1 MFILLGHV
9 FTYNRNMNLNQLKP
23 KSNGPLF
30 PDRMIALILF
40 SAAVLLLSIV
50 LIPVVLMNSGSAN
63 EVATVLERP
72 SERPLQTPEPYNP
85 ITPTPISISLTPT
98 PNPKVEASISEYV
111 LLQENDDYPIV
122 ARLQSRLIELG
133 YLDSDEPSTVYS
145 SATST
150 AVSLFQRTLD
160 YEMTGVADSHLQEQ
174 LFSAVAASYA
184 VKLGDDGPDV
194 KIVQERLSELEYYT
208 GKQSGYFGIATEEAL
223 RAFEAKNG
231 LPQDGIYGVE
241 DRDLLLSPNA
251 RPKIDPTPTPSPTPK
266 PKKKKSSSSSSSNSS
281 SPRQTMPPDANYTIG
296 EYTAS
301 HSASGLV
308 SVAKA
313 MLGVPYVWSAE
324 NPKKGFDCSGLV
336 FFCLRTCGVSTSRY
350 SAAGFST
357 VSRWKNITSMS
368 DLRAGDLVFF
378 KSDSSNAVSHTGI
391 CTSSS
396 GFVHAS
402 SSSGKV
408 RTSRLD
414 DPYWVRNFV
423 NGRRV
428 F

>member
-1 MFILLGHV
+1 MDQ
-9 FTYNRNMNLNQLKP
+9 NSLKP
-23 KSNGPLF
+23 KSSGALF
-30 PDRMIALILF
+30 PGRAIALILF
-40 SAAVLLLSIV
+40 TAAILLLGIASLPFV
-50 LIPVVLMNSGSAN
+50 LKDTEGAN
-63 EVATVLERP
+63 AVETVLERRT
-72 SERPLQTPEPYNP
+72 EAPLATPEPYNP
-85 ITPTPISISLTPT
+85 YTPTPMPALVLATPD
-98 PNPKVEASISEYV
+98 PKVEAHISQYV
-111 LLQENDDYPIV
+111 LLKENDDYPIV
-122 ARLQSRLIELG
+122 ERLQSRLIELG
-133 YLDSDEPSTVYS
+133 YLDSDEPSTVYG

-160 YEMTGVADSHLQEQ
+160 YEMTGVADSKLQEE
-174 LFSAVAASYA
+174 LFSEVAASYA

-194 KIVQERLSELEYYT
+194 RIVQERLSELEYYT
-208 GKQSGYFGIATEEAL
+208 GKQSGYFGVATEEAL
-223 RAFEAKNG
+223 RAFELKNG

-241 DRDLLLSPNA
+241 DRDVLLSPDA
-251 RPKIDPTPTPSPTPK
+251 KPKIDPTPTPSPTPK
-266 PKKKKSSSSSSSNSS
+266 PKKKKSSSSHSSSSGSS
-281 SPRQTMPPDANYTIG
+281 SHSQASVEPGSWTIG

-301 HSASGLV
+301 YSASGLV

-313 MLGVPYVWSAE
+313 MIGVPYVWSAE

-357 VSRWKNITSMS
+357 VSRWRNIEHMS